1 MKNFL
6 VLSFLIFFMACVTKL
21 AIPTNNDVERVKD
34 KYPGYTLQE
43 LNEGEIL
50 YRQNCATCHS
60 LKHPSSHTASEWEKI
75 VPAEVIKVNKQN
87 NNTIID
93 KEYQKVLLRYLV
105 TMSTAP

>member
-1 MKNFL
+1 M
-6 VLSFLIFFMACVTKL
+6 
-21 AIPTNNDVERVKD
+21 PTNNDVERVKD

-60 LKHPSSHTASEWEKI
+60 LKHPALFTESQWEKI

-87 NNTIID
+87 GNTIID
-93 KEYQKVLLRYLV
+93 KDYQRVLLRYLV
-105 TMSTAP
+105 TMATSPSAK